1 MESTDPR
8 HQVDGPRTVQV
19 WHGHVTADSTD
30 VPSTLLR
37 SRAKWSCCT
46 WKVVASS
53 QFINNGDARM
63 YSPLV
68 LFYHRDR
75 LAVWPVNCQTSS
87 ATHRYRL
94 TVSVASLK
102 HSCLQTGSSVR
113 SALDIFLFMRYK
125 SLRLLTYLLNWLRGA
140 VVERWSL
147 TGKLSLSCARP
158 AADGWPP
165 FRWLNRPL

>member
-1 MESTDPR
+1 MHAAVFRWRGWTVIQYLWRTKIRRRSTTRGSAWWD
-8 HQVDGPRTVQV
+8 RTTEN
-19 WHGHVTADSTD
+19 GIYRSEASGGRTADSTD

-63 YSPLV
+63 YRTLV
-68 LFYHRDR
+68 LLYHRDR
-75 LAVWPVNCQTSS
+75 LAVW
-87 ATHRYRL
+87 
-94 TVSVASLK
+94 SV
-102 HSCLQTGSSVR
+102 
-113 SALDIFLFMRYK
+113 
-125 SLRLLTYLLNWLRGA
+125 NWLRGA